1 MLAKACAR
9 GPSLLDDAGLQVRVW
24 GVGDTR
30 LLYSLKGHKNWVL
43 ALSFHPLEAAKFA
56 TASADGSL
64 GLWDLKSPG
73 GNLDAPT
80 ILKAP
85 RAKLAS
91 AAAAVSVGSSKD
103 IVSCGKWSLLYLP
116 PASLVCT

>member
-1 MLAKACAR
+1 MW
-9 GPSLLDDAGLQVRVW
+9 S
-24 GVGDTR
+24 VGDTR

-103 IVSCGKWSLLYLP
+103 IVSCGKWSLL
-116 PASLVCT
+116 

>member
-9 GPSLLDDAGLQVRVW
+9 DPSLLDDAGLQVRVW
-24 GVGDTR
+24 SVGDTR

-103 IVSCGKWSLLYLP
+103 IVSCGKWSLL
-116 PASLVCT
+116 